1 MIGVFWGRKTRGEP
15 QASAPLMSE
24 PLRWQQQGRIE
35 PVIDERT
42 PMRDLPLAVAR
53 KFARQV
59 EGRLVVVND

>member
-1 MIGVFWGRKTRGEP
+1 
-15 QASAPLMSE
+15 MSE

-59 EGRLVVVND
+59 RGRLVVVND